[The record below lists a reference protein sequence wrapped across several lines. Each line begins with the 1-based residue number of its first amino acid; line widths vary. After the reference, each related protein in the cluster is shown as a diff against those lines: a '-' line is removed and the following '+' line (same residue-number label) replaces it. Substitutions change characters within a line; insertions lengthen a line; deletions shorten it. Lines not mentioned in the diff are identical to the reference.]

1 MDRRAWRAAVHG
13 VTQSWTWLKRLS
25 MHACIGEGNGNP
37 LQYSCLENPRDS
49 RPGGLLSMGLHR
61 VAHDWSD
68 LAAASWSDTHFPRR
82 IQQLSFCYFQISLH
96 LWPSGN
102 PGITCPHPS
111 EISQPCGPWSAKLP
125 HKIMSA
131 HSKNSGNVIFLLF
144 GQDWGCENMLI
155 PWAISSIFFLEQD
168 RKKNKNKITHTHTN

>member
-1 MDRRAWRAAVHG
+1 MHWRRKWQPTPVFLPGESQGQQAWWAPVYG
-13 VTQSWTWLKRLS
+13 VAQSCTWLKWLS
-25 MHACIGEGNGNP
+25 SSK
-37 LQYSCLENPRDS
+37 L
-49 RPGGLLSMGLHR
+49 
-61 VAHDWSD
+61 VW
-68 LAAASWSDTHFPRR
+68 HFPRR

-96 LWPSGN
+96 LWPSVN